1 MDNMSTISGE
11 AKFDGRIDLLKLF
24 ASLINPSDVAQ
35 ITTTLNVNGVIITG
49 TMIGMKPY
57 YEAIGEK
64 LKETVRGTSEEI
76 DIAVKKDLEE
86 MFERLKQPPKIE
98 ELEEGIDFDYI
109 YLKNAKFY
117 VGGVFFPAEGTY
129 WIGKIDSVDG
139 FILGS
144 FAPIPLP

>member
-1 MDNMSTISGE
+1 MSTNSDKP
-11 AKFDGRIDLLKLF
+11 KFDGRINLLKLF

-35 ITTTLNVNGVIITG
+35 ITTTLNVNGIIITG

-76 DIAVKKDLEE
+76 DTAVKKDLEE
-86 MFERLKQPPKIE
+86 IFEQLKQPPSIE
-98 ELEEGIDFDYI
+98 ELEKGFDFEYI
-109 YLKNAKFY
+109 YLKDAKFY
-117 VGGVFFPAEGTY
+117 TGGIFFPPEGTY

>member
-1 MDNMSTISGE
+1 M
-11 AKFDGRIDLLKLF
+11 
-24 ASLINPSDVAQ
+24 
-35 ITTTLNVNGVIITG
+35 
-49 TMIGMKPY
+49 
-57 YEAIGEK
+57 
-64 LKETVRGTSEEI
+64 EEI
-76 DIAVKKDLEE
+76 
-86 MFERLKQPPKIE
+86 FEQLKQPPKIE
-98 ELEEGIDFDYI
+98 ELEKGIDFDYI